1 MNKRQISYNKKISIL
16 VVLYNKELNESK
28 TLNSL
33 LKCKSFSA
41 VSLKIL
47 NNGPR
52 EIKDVEGVFQALA
65 SSFEDVMLESRL
77 ENAPLSKLYNE
88 FINSNLDSDYFII
101 LDDDSRL
108 DEDFIFNI
116 YKTDA
121 DIIIPRI
128 LSVDDGDF
136 YYPTQN
142 GVVVEHDGWVD
153 LSSLMSISSGLTI
166 SKKLVFAMLSHYPD
180 VFDERFSLY
189 GVDTSFF
196 LRLRIIIKSDSYLLL
211 AKCVSLIYHSLSRV
225 QKENISQFRVVE
237 RLYDFAITAR
247 HYPEYIGRFWLFKRI
262 VKYSILMEFKYAW
275 ILFRYYVKGRHP
287 KC

>member
-1 MNKRQISYNKKISIL
+1 MSHREIKYNKKISIL
-16 VVLYNKELNESK
+16 VILFNKELNESK

-33 LKCKSFSA
+33 LQCKYCSD

-47 NNGPR
+47 NNGPK
-52 EIKDVEGVFQALA
+52 EIKTNDGLFQALV
-65 SSFEDVMLESRL
+65 SSFKVVMLESRL

-88 FINSNLDSDYFII
+88 FINGNIDSDYFVI
-101 LDDDSRL
+101 LDDDSQL
-108 DEDFIFNI
+108 DDDFIFNI

-128 LSVDDGDF
+128 LSVDDGRF
-136 YYPTQN
+136 YYPTQQ
-142 GVVVEHDGWVD
+142 GVVVAHEGWVD

-166 SKKLVFAMLSHYPD
+166 SKKLVYSMLSHYPD

-189 GVDTSFF
+189 GIDTSFF
-196 LRLRIIIKSDSYLLL
+196 LRLRSIVKSDSSLLL
-211 AKCVSLIYHSLSRV
+211 AKCISLICHSLSRV
-225 QKENISQFRVVE
+225 QKENVSQFRVIE

-247 HYPEYIGRFWLFKRI
+247 HYPEYVSRFWLFKRI
-262 VKYSILMEFKYAW
+262 VRYSMVMKFEYAW
-275 ILFRYYVKGRHP
+275 ILLRYYVKGRHP

>member
-1 MNKRQISYNKKISIL
+1 MNHRENKYNKKISIL
-16 VVLYNKELNESK
+16 VVLFNKKLNESQ
-28 TLNSL
+28 TLSSL
-33 LKCKSFSA
+33 LQCQSSSD

-47 NNGPR
+47 NNGPQ
-52 EIKDVEGVFQALA
+52 EIKAEGEVFQVLT
-65 SSFEDVMLESRL
+65 SSFKDVMLESRL

-88 FINSNLDSDYFII
+88 FIDSNLDSDYFII
-101 LDDDSRL
+101 LDDDSHL
-108 DEDFIFNI
+108 DEDFIFNV

-121 DIIIPRI
+121 DVIIPRV

-153 LSSLMSISSGLTI
+153 LSSLMSISSGLTF
-166 SKKLVFAMLSHYPD
+166 SKKLVSTMLSYYPD
-180 VFDERFSLY
+180 VFDEHFSLY
-189 GVDTSFF
+189 GIDTSFF
-196 LRLRIIIKSDSYLLL
+196 LRLRKIVKSDSPILL
-211 AKCVSLIYHSLSRV
+211 AKCVSIICHSLSRI
-225 QKENISQFRVVE
+225 QKENVSKFRVVE

-247 HYPEYIGRFWLFKRI
+247 HYPEYVSRLWLFKRI
-262 VKYSILMEFKYAW
+262 VKYSMLMQFEYAW